1 MVFFSYIA
9 ANMLWL
15 FVRSLFRNTV
25 DFIAGNPSVN
35 EKSDYLE
42 SNMILMCVV
51 ESFISP
57 ALVSL
62 AILTLP
68 KSLVVGDDIDL
79 TQSMENKI
87 FISLFFVITA
97 LQSLFSLFANFVT
110 FYKYKGHETRNRN
123 MIYIHYGFLVVTL
136 LILPPLTA
144 ILYAVWWFRMDSSV
158 LANQVINSWL
168 LMITISNFTMISYY
182 FIIFKEIFNT
192 IYADWQSNMELDEI
206 EKAIH
211 EKIARGDELTEVE
224 KAKGPP
230 PLMPYKDR
238 ERFYGTGPLRI
249 GKPFTFKEDIYSLL
263 FIANVRREYKD

>member
-15 FVRSLFRNTV
+15 FVRSICRNTV

-79 TQSMENKI
+79 TQTLASRR
-87 FISLFFVITA
+87 FIGAFFAITS

-110 FYKYKGHETRNRN
+110 FYEYKGNQARNSY
-123 MIYIHYGFLVVTL
+123 MIYVHYGLLVVTL
-136 LILPPLTA
+136 LVLPALTA
-144 ILYAVWWFRMDSSV
+144 LMYAIWRLEMSADALSD
-158 LANQVINSWL
+158 QVTNSWL
-168 LMITISNFTMISYY
+168 LMITISNATSILYY
-182 FIIFKEIFNT
+182 FVIFRQIFNV
-192 IYADWQSNMELDEI
+192 IYADWQSNMELDSLEAAI
-206 EKAIH
+206 QEKN
-211 EKIARGDELTEVE
+211 ARGQELTEEE
-224 KAKGPP
+224 KA
-230 PLMPYKDR
+230 
-238 ERFYGTGPLRI
+238 
-249 GKPFTFKEDIYSLL
+249 
-263 FIANVRREYKD
+263 

>member
-1 MVFFSYIA
+1 MFYAWLRIEVMVFFSYIA

-68 KSLVVGDDIDL
+68 DSLVVGNQINL
-79 TQSMENKI
+79 TQTTESRI
-87 FISLFFVITA
+87 FIWAFFVLTA

-110 FYKYKGHETRNRN
+110 FYKYKGNEARNRN
-123 MIYIHYGFLVVTL
+123 MIFIHYGLLVVTL
-136 LILPPLTA
+136 LVIPPLTA
-144 ILYAVWWFRMDSSV
+144 LLYGAWWLTIDLAV
-158 LANQVINSWL
+158 LQNQVINSWL
-168 LMITISNFTMISYY
+168 LMITISNLTMILYY
-182 FIIFKEIFNT
+182 FIIFK
-192 IYADWQSNMELDEI
+192 
-206 EKAIH
+206 
-211 EKIARGDELTEVE
+211 
-224 KAKGPP
+224 
-230 PLMPYKDR
+230 
-238 ERFYGTGPLRI
+238 
-249 GKPFTFKEDIYSLL
+249 
-263 FIANVRREYKD
+263 